1 MIFFLFLFGL
11 AIGSF
16 INVVVYRLNH
26 HKSPLVGRSFCPKCK
41 HQLAWRDNIPL
52 VSFAL
57 LRGRCRYCHAPISWQ
72 YPLVELTAA
81 LLTLLIYFSTT
92 HPWGVLRT
100 PQGWL
105 WGRDL
110 LITYSLLAI
119 FVSDWRYM
127 IIPDEVLVF
136 AGVAS
141 FFYLVSQPPNI
152 LIANILAAFGAAGF
166 FGLLVLSTKG
176 RGMGLGDVKLA
187 GLMGLI
193 LGWPQVAVALFLAF
207 LTGAMVGV
215 ILILLGKKRFG
226 QQVPFGPFLAAA
238 MLTSLLLGQPI
249 LNFYLQWFLR

>member
-1 MIFFLFLFGL
+1 
-11 AIGSF
+11 
-16 INVVVYRLNH
+16 
-26 HKSPLVGRSFCPKCK
+26 
-41 HQLAWRDNIPL
+41 
-52 VSFAL
+52 
-57 LRGRCRYCHAPISWQ
+57 
-72 YPLVELTAA
+72 
-81 LLTLLIYFSTT
+81 
-92 HPWGVLRT
+92 
-100 PQGWL
+100 
-105 WGRDL
+105 
-110 LITYSLLAI
+110 
-119 FVSDWRYM
+119 M

-141 FFYLVSQPPNI
+141 LFYLVSQSPNI
-152 LIANILAAFGAAGF
+152 LIANIFAAFGAAGF